1 MMFLQIFTKFNLAPI
16 YSDNFII
23 FFGCMGLN
31 RPVTSF
37 KYSNFLVYPTTC
49 GMGSGIN
56 INSGIA
62 IHPNNYP
69 QKERNVLPVLNY

>member
-1 MMFLQIFTKFNLAPI
+1 
-16 YSDNFII
+16 
-23 FFGCMGLN
+23 MGLN
-31 RPVTSF
+31 RTVTYF
-37 KYSNFLVYPTTC
+37 KYSNFLVYSTAC